1 MICSEYQEQSCF
13 RYVVLFLQFI
23 QYPSRMILEHEI
35 YGTNTEE
42 GTVRQELTDLLFSG
56 LIFDYSN
63 TEISTE
69 RISK

>member
-35 YGTNTEE
+35 YGTNIEE
-42 GTVRQELTDLLFSG
+42 GTVHQELTDLLFSG

-69 RISK
+69 GISK